1 MAPSRRHPGRFHP
14 RAPRITP
21 RRRSNACHP
30 SVAAVSD
37 SAITAKR
44 GAPQG
49 VVSSRSRR
57 RPKAAA
63 EPDFIEVL
71 GARQHNLRIDRLE
84 IPKRQMVVLTGVS
97 GSGKSSLAFDTLYAE
112 GQRRYIESLSS
123 YARQFLGQL
132 DRPDVEHLRG
142 LSPTIAIEQKSAS
155 NNPRSTVGTIT
166 EIYDYLRVL
175 YARVGTQH
183 CHECGKVVQGHSAE
197 EIVREVLSGPPGR
210 KLTMLAPLVVHRKG
224 EFRDLFEELAGRGFL
239 RVRVDGQ
246 LHRLDDP
253 PKLDKKLKH
262 DIELVV
268 DRVTVRREDRGRIA
282 ESVELALREGKGEL
296 WAQPDDG
303 APPLRFSESRMCCG
317 QSFPELSPQSFSFNS
332 PLGMCPECNGLGT
345 RMEVDPELVV
355 PDATLSIH
363 DGAIAPWAGAVD
375 RGEGWTY
382 RIIEAMSEACEVDL
396 DTPWKDLPKRK
407 QQQVLHGLGGK
418 RIRVQWGTEG
428 TESHG
433 SWGMRFE
440 GVLPNLMRR
449 YRQTSS
455 EAAREHYRKFFAE
468 RACEACTGRRLRPES
483 LAVRV
488 AERGVAEVTSMT
500 VGDAHRHFEGMELQ
514 GSHKTIAEGVLREIV
529 GRLTFLLNVGLDYL
543 TLDRAGPTLS
553 GGEAQRIRLASQ
565 LGSELTGVMYVLDEP
580 SIGLHQRDNQ
590 RLIATLQRL
599 RDLGN
604 SVLVVEHDEETIRAA
619 DHVIDFGPG
628 AGHLGGEVVFAGTP
642 AQLQRDR
649 KSLTGQYLGGQRRIE
664 PPPQRREPTGAI
676 VVEGAAEHNLRDV
689 DVEFPLGVLVAVTGV
704 SGAGKSSLVNGIL
717 LPALSRSLH
726 GSMVKVGAHRE
737 ITGLDALDKII
748 AIDQKPIGRTPR
760 SNPGTYTKV
769 FDLVRQVFAQ
779 LPEAKAR
786 GYAPGRFSFNVKGGR
801 CDACEGDGM
810 VKVEM
815 HFLSDVY
822 VPCEVCHGKRYNSAT
837 LSVRYKGL
845 NIADVLDTSVDDCLE
860 LFANHPPIVRILQT
874 LVDVGLGYMKIGQTA
889 PTMSGGEAQRVK
901 LSRELGKRHTGQT
914 LYLLD
919 EPTTGLHF
927 EDIRKLLGVLQRLV
941 DAGNTVVVIE
951 HNLDVIKCAD
961 WIIDLGPEGGVGGGL
976 VVAQGAP
983 EEVAKVK
990 GSYTGRFLA
999 PLLRGRRAAKASA
1012 RRPAA
1017 DGGDDGYKSSKK
1029 KSAKKTSASKKSSTT
1044 AGSRKSSK
1052 KSGTKARA

>member
-1 MAPSRRHPGRFHP
+1 
-14 RAPRITP
+14 
-21 RRRSNACHP
+21 
-30 SVAAVSD
+30 VSD
-37 SAITAKR
+37 SATHAKR

-49 VVSSRSRR
+49 ATPSRNLR
-57 RPKAAA
+57 RPKAASAKAKRAAA

-84 IPKRQMVVLTGVS
+84 IPKRQMVVFTGVS

-132 DRPDVEHLRG
+132 DRPEVEHLRG

-183 CHECGKVVQGHSAE
+183 CHECGKIVRGQSAE
-197 EIVREVLSGPPGR
+197 EIVREVLTGPAGQ
-210 KLTMLAPLVVHRKG
+210 KLTLLAPLVVHRKG
-224 EFRDLFEELAGRGFL
+224 EYRDLFEELAGRGFV

-246 LHRLDDP
+246 IHRLDDP

-262 DIELVV
+262 DIELVA
-268 DRVTVRREDRGRIA
+268 DRITVNREDRGRIA

-296 WAQPDDG
+296 WADPG
-303 APPLRFSESRMCCG
+303 NGGELLKFSESRMCCG
-317 QSFPELSPQSFSFNS
+317 RSFPELSPQSFSFNS

-355 PDATLSIH
+355 PDHSLSIRN
-363 DGAIAPWAGAVD
+363 GAIAPWAGAVD

-382 RIIEAMSEACEVDL
+382 RIIEAMSQACEVDL
-396 DTPWKDLPKRK
+396 EVPWGKLPKK
-407 QQQVLHGLGGK
+407 QQQQVLHGLGGK
-418 RIRVQWGTEG
+418 RIRVSWGTEG
-428 TESHG
+428 TETHG

-440 GVLPNLMRR
+440 GVIPNLMRR
-449 YRQTSS
+449 YRQTASD
-455 EAAREHYRKFFAE
+455 AAREHYKKFFAE
-468 RACEACTGRRLRPES
+468 RACDACAGRRLRPES
-483 LAVRV
+483 LHVRV
-488 AERGVAEVTSMT
+488 ADRGVADVTGMT
-500 VGDAHRHFEGMELQ
+500 VGDAYRHFEGLGLK
-514 GSHKTIAEGVLREIV
+514 GSHKAIAEGVLREIT

-543 TLDRAGPTLS
+543 TLDRSGPTLS

-565 LGSELTGVMYVLDEP
+565 LGSELSGVMYVLDEP

-628 AGHLGGEVVFAGTP
+628 AGHLGGQVVFAGSP
-642 AQLQRDR
+642 EDLARDT
-649 KSLTGQYLGGQRRIE
+649 KGLTGQYLGGHRRIE
-664 PPPQRREPTGAI
+664 LPEKRREPTGA
-676 VVEGAAEHNLRDV
+676 VVVKGATEHNLRNV

-726 GSMVKVGAHRE
+726 GTLVKVGAHRE

-779 LPEAKAR
+779 LPEAKTR
-786 GYAPGRFSFNVKGGR
+786 GYQPGRFSFNVKGGR
-801 CDACEGDGM
+801 CDACEGDGV

-822 VPCEVCHGKRYNSAT
+822 VPCEVCAGKRYNSAT
-837 LSVRYKGL
+837 LAVRYKGL
-845 NIADVLDTSVDDCLE
+845 TIAEVLDQSVDDCLE
-860 LFANHPPIVRILQT
+860 LFAHHPQIVRILRT

-961 WIIDLGPEGGVGGGL
+961 WIIDLGPEGGHDGGL
-976 VVAQGAP
+976 VVAQGSP

-990 GSYTGRFLA
+990 GSYTGQFLA
-999 PLLRGRRAAKASA
+999 PLLPKAKAVA
-1012 RRPAA
+1012 K
-1017 DGGDDGYKSSKK
+1017 GD
-1029 KSAKKTSASKKSSTT
+1029 AKKV
-1044 AGSRKSSK
+1044 
-1052 KSGTKARA
+1052 TKGRGKRGAAA

>member
-1 MAPSRRHPGRFHP
+1 
-14 RAPRITP
+14 
-21 RRRSNACHP
+21 
-30 SVAAVSD
+30 VSD
-37 SAITAKR
+37 SATHAKR
-44 GAPQG
+44 GAPSG
-49 VVSSRSRR
+49 RAPSRPSRR
-57 RPKAAA
+57 AGKPRAAA
-63 EPDFIEVL
+63 EPDHIEVL
-71 GARQHNLRIDRLE
+71 GARQHNLRIDRLA
-84 IPKRQMVVLTGVS
+84 IPKRQLVVLTGVS

-183 CHECGKVVQGHSAE
+183 CHECGKPVRGQSAE
-197 EIVREVLSGPPGR
+197 EIVREVLAGPGG
-210 KLTMLAPLVVHRKG
+210 KLTLYAPLVVHRKG

-246 LHRLDDP
+246 VHRLDDP

-268 DRVTVRREDRGRIA
+268 DRITVSGEDRGRIA
-282 ESVELALREGKGEL
+282 ESVELGLREGKGEL
-296 WAQPDDG
+296 WAEPVDG
-303 APPLRFSESRMCCG
+303 GAALKFSESRTCCG

-332 PLGMCPECNGLGT
+332 PLGMCPACNGLGT

-355 PDATLSIH
+355 PDHTLSIR
-363 DGAIAPWAGAVD
+363 DGAIAPWSGAVD
-375 RGEGWTY
+375 RGEGWTF
-382 RIIEAMSEACEVDL
+382 RIIEAMSKACEVDL
-396 DTPWKDLPKRK
+396 DTPWSKLPKAK
-407 QQQVLHGLGGK
+407 QQQVLHGLGSK
-418 RIRVQWGTEG
+418 RIRVSWGQEG
-428 TESHG
+428 SETHG

-440 GVLPNLMRR
+440 GVIPNLERR
-449 YRQTSS
+449 YRQTAS
-455 EAAREHYRKFFAE
+455 EAAREHYRRFFSE
-468 RACEACTGRRLRPES
+468 RACDACEGRRLRPES

-488 AERGVAEVTSMT
+488 AERGVAEVTAMT
-500 VGDAHRHFEGMELQ
+500 VADAHRHFDGLGLK
-514 GSHKTIAEGVLREIV
+514 GSHKAIAEGVLREIV
-529 GRLTFLLNVGLDYL
+529 GRLVFLLNVGLDYL

-565 LGSELTGVMYVLDEP
+565 LGSELSGVMYVLDEP

-628 AGHLGGEVVFAGTP
+628 AGHLGGQVVFAGTP
-642 AQLQRDR
+642 RELERDAG
-649 KSLTGQYLGGQRRIE
+649 SLTGQYLGGRRRIE
-664 PPPQRREPTGAI
+664 LPAQRRTPTGAV
-676 VVEGAAEHNLRDV
+676 VVEGAGEHNLRGI
-689 DVEFPLGVLVAVTGV
+689 DVEIPLGVLVAVTGV
-704 SGAGKSSLVNGIL
+704 SGAGKSSLINGIL
-717 LPALSRSLH
+717 LPALSRALH
-726 GSMVKVGAHRE
+726 GSLVKVGAHRR
-737 ITGLDALDKII
+737 ITGLEALDKII
-748 AIDQKPIGRTPR
+748 AIDQRPIGRTPR

-769 FDLVRQVFAQ
+769 FDLVRNVFAE

-801 CDACEGDGM
+801 CDACEGDGV

-822 VPCEVCHGKRYNSAT
+822 VPCEVCGGKRYNSAT
-837 LSVRYKGL
+837 LAVRYKGL
-845 NIADVLDTSVDDCLE
+845 HIAEVLDKSVDDCLK
-860 LFANHPPIVRILQT
+860 LFANHAPIVRILQT

-914 LYLLD
+914 LYILD

-927 EDIRKLLGVLQRLV
+927 EDIRKLLLVLQRLV

-961 WIIDLGPEGGVGGGL
+961 WILDLGPEGGVGGGL
-976 VVAQGAP
+976 VVAQGPP
-983 EEVAKVK
+983 EAVAKAK
-990 GSYTGRFLA
+990 GSYTGQFLA
-999 PLLRGRRAAKASA
+999 RVLPVRAA
-1012 RRPAA
+1012 
-1017 DGGDDGYKSSKK
+1017 G
-1029 KSAKKTSASKKSSTT
+1029 
-1044 AGSRKSSK
+1044 
-1052 KSGTKARA
+1052 KARAERPSTDRKAQRGREATRT

>member
-1 MAPSRRHPGRFHP
+1 M
-14 RAPRITP
+14 
-21 RRRSNACHP
+21 
-30 SVAAVSD
+30 
-37 SAITAKR
+37 
-44 GAPQG
+44 
-49 VVSSRSRR
+49 
-57 RPKAAA
+57 
-63 EPDFIEVL
+63 L

-197 EIVREVLSGPPGR
+197 EIVREVLAGPPGL

-246 LHRLDDP
+246 VHRLDDP

-296 WAQPDDG
+296 WALSEGAESAEGDD
-303 APPLRFSESRMCCG
+303 PMLRFSENRMCCG
-317 QSFPELSPQSFSFNS
+317 HSFPELSPQSFSFNS

-355 PDATLSIH
+355 PDTNLSIH
-363 DGAIAPWAGAVD
+363 GGAIAPWAGAVD

-418 RIRVQWGTEG
+418 RIRVQWGQEG

-440 GVLPNLMRR
+440 GVIPNLMRR

-455 EAAREHYRKFFAE
+455 DAAREHYKKFFAE
-468 RACEACTGRRLRPES
+468 RDCDACEGRRLRPES

-488 AERGVAEVTSMT
+488 ADIGVSQVTSMT
-500 VGDAHRHFEGMELQ
+500 VSDAHRHFEGMDLK

-543 TLDRAGPTLS
+543 TLDRSGPTLS

-565 LGSELTGVMYVLDEP
+565 LGSELSGVMYVLDEP

-642 AQLQRDR
+642 QQLQRDT
-649 KSLTGQYLGGQRRIE
+649 KSLTGQYLGGRRRIE
-664 PPPQRREPTGAI
+664 LPPARRQPSGAI
-676 VVEGAAEHNLRDV
+676 VVEGAAEHNLREV
-689 DVEFPLGVLVAVTGV
+689 DVELPLGVLAAVTGV
-704 SGAGKSSLVNGIL
+704 SGAGKSSLINGIL
-717 LPALSRSLH
+717 LPALSRALH
-726 GSMVKVGAHRE
+726 GTMVKVGTHRE
-737 ITGLDALDKII
+737 ITGLEALDKVI

-769 FDLVRQVFAQ
+769 FDQVRQVFAQ

-822 VPCEVCHGKRYNSAT
+822 VPCEVCGGKRYNSAT
-837 LSVRYKGL
+837 LAVRYKGL
-845 NIADVLDTSVDDCLE
+845 NIADVLDQSVDDCLE
-860 LFANHPPIVRILQT
+860 LFANHSQIVRILKT

-961 WIIDLGPEGGVGGGL
+961 WIVDLGPEGGVGGGQ
-976 VVAQGAP
+976 VVAQGTP
-983 EEVAKVK
+983 EAVAKVK
-990 GSYTGRFLA
+990 GSYTGQFLA
-999 PLLRGRRAAKASA
+999 PLLRGTKVGTGATNSKGTKGTKGTKAAE
-1012 RRPAA
+1012 
-1017 DGGDDGYKSSKK
+1017 DTGWSSKK
-1029 KSAKKTSASKKSSTT
+1029 KASSKKASKKK
-1044 AGSRKSSK
+1044 ASSK
-1052 KSGTKARA
+1052 KASRRASA